1 MGQENIEPEHKIN
14 TPAVKS
20 SRRFF
25 TTVYRVIRGA
35 LRTFTLAKG
44 PQAASSI
51 SYFTLF
57 SIFPLLLSVVG
68 IGSFFMDQATVEQ
81 ELMNFLPNVIPISQ
95 DLIVSNIEHVFD
107 LRGPVSTIALIGLLW
122 SATAVFTT
130 IIRNINAAWPAAAPH
145 SFIRMRLWSL
155 AIIAVI
161 VLVLILSS
169 FSLTI
174 RHLFYNL
181 GAERSFS
188 ILSLFMSSFLY
199 TKVLPVISEVFLF
212 FALYYWVPQIKVNK
226 LSALSG
232 AVVVTF
238 FWQVFTFF
246 FVAFLSSGLAKYEL
260 IYGSLGS
267 VIALMFWVYLSSWI
281 VLFGA
286 HLTSSI
292 DRHT

>member
-1 MGQENIEPEHKIN
+1 M
-14 TPAVKS
+14 
-20 SRRFF
+20 
-25 TTVYRVIRGA
+25 
-35 LRTFTLAKG
+35 TFTLAKG

-199 TKVLPVISEVFLF
+199 T
-212 FALYYWVPQIKVNK
+212 
-226 LSALSG
+226 
-232 AVVVTF
+232 
-238 FWQVFTFF
+238 
-246 FVAFLSSGLAKYEL
+246 
-260 IYGSLGS
+260 
-267 VIALMFWVYLSSWI
+267 
-281 VLFGA
+281 
-286 HLTSSI
+286 
-292 DRHT
+292 